1 MSQLKKLIILVILI
15 LVIQLKKT
23 DYKAKISEIENQ
35 KNDHDYAKYIT
46 TQVFNKLTADTFT
59 ARLKQTN
66 LASKNDIANLVKK
79 IDFNNKLLSF

>member
-1 MSQLKKLIILVILI
+1 MSQLKKLIILVLLI

-23 DYKAKISEIENQ
+23 DYKAKISEIKNK
-35 KNDHDYAKYIT
+35 KNDHDHAKYIT

-79 IDFNNKLLSF
+79 TDFNNKLLSF

>member
-1 MSQLKKLIILVILI
+1 MSQLKKLIILVLLI

-23 DYKAKISEIENQ
+23 DYKAKISEIENK
-35 KNDHDYAKYIT
+35 KNDHDHAKYIT